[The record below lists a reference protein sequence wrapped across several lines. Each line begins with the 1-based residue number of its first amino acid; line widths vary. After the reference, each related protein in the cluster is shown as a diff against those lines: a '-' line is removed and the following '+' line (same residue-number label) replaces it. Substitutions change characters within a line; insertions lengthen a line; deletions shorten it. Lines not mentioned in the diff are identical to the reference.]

1 MNYKK
6 TVKHARM
13 IESDKKF
20 VHMQD
25 IIQQKKRNIINKFQL
40 NYY

>member
-6 TVKHARM
+6 IVKHAGM
-13 IESDKKF
+13 IESDKKI

-25 IIQQKKRNIINKFQL
+25 IIQQKK
-40 NYY
+40 YYQ